1 MKYEITIAARYLWMA
16 RKRAHTAFL
25 TLISTLGLAVGVA
38 TLLISLALLSGLQG
52 KIKSRLIAGSPQILV
67 EPSGGS
73 SIPNA
78 DEVVKEIRRIAP
90 GRVERVVSAIVWAS
104 TPSGSQ
110 GRPMQLRSFDER
122 SEPAADTAFGRNWS
136 VESSS
141 PIDSIYLR
149 RDFASSVG
157 LFLSDEIVLVSPRTR
172 LTPFGPVPVWRRYR
186 IARIIPLTDNER
198 DPEGWLAFEDAATLL
213 GTGGAP
219 TSIQVFTDLAAAD
232 RVMARLNQTFPS
244 LLVRSWREMNRPL
257 FLALRLEKIVM
268 FATIS
273 LVIFVAALNLI
284 SSISMMIVEKRPQV
298 GVLRTLGASERSIL
312 VIFVSVG
319 LLIGLIGTVLG
330 NLVGLGVAWAAD
342 RYELVSLPGDVS
354 FVRYIPFTIEAA
366 DVIGVN
372 LIAIL
377 LTILATWYPA
387 VTASRLDPVSAIR
400 E

>member
-1 MKYEITIAARYLWMA
+1 MA

-52 KIKSRLIAGSPQILV
+52 KIKSRLIAGSPQILI
-67 EPSGGS
+67 EPAGGS
-73 SIPNA
+73 SIENSE
-78 DEVVKEIRRIAP
+78 EVVGQISAIAP
-90 GRVERVVSAIVWAS
+90 GRVERVVSGIVWAS
-104 TPSGSQ
+104 TPSGTQ
-110 GRPMQLRSFDER
+110 GRPMQLRSYDQR
-122 SEPAADTAFGRNWS
+122 SEPAADGAFGRSWS
-136 VESSS
+136 MESSGES
-141 PIDSIYLR
+141 DSIYLR
-149 RDFASSVG
+149 RDFASSIG
-157 LFLSDEIVLVSPRTR
+157 LFLGDEVVLVSPRTR

-186 IARIIPLTDNER
+186 ITRIIPLTDNER
-198 DPEGWLAFEDAATLL
+198 DPEGWLAFDDAASLL
-213 GTGGAP
+213 GTGDAP
-219 TSIQVFTDLAAAD
+219 TSIQVFTDLPAAD
-232 RVMARLNQTFPS
+232 RVIAHLVKAFPS

-312 VIFVSVG
+312 LIFGSVG
-319 LLIGLIGTVLG
+319 MLIGLIGTVLG
-330 NLVGLGVAWAAD
+330 NVVGLGVAWAAD
-342 RYELVSLPGDVS
+342 RYELVPLPGEVS
-354 FVRYIPFTIEAA
+354 YVRFIPFTIEAA

-372 LIAIL
+372 LIAVL

-400 E
+400 D